1 MGSEARHA
9 PRPQEQLKLPF
20 SRIFKR
26 FPAVSPSDVPDS
38 STARFMKE
46 METDHSN
53 PVLPPGLASFASD
66 PLSEGKL
73 LSSIDEILGCDESM
87 RLDPSAASKAR
98 SVSLST
104 AKETGPE
111 KDGQARPCE
120 EKPQESKGD
129 DVGHKYSVL
138 F

>member
-1 MGSEARHA
+1 M
-9 PRPQEQLKLPF
+9 
-20 SRIFKR
+20 
-26 FPAVSPSDVPDS
+26 
-38 STARFMKE
+38 
-46 METDHSN
+46 
-53 PVLPPGLASFASD
+53 PPGLRSSSNSLFPASSSASQQS
-66 PLSEGKL
+66 PLL
-73 LSSIDEILGCDESM
+73 TYSIDEILGCDESM